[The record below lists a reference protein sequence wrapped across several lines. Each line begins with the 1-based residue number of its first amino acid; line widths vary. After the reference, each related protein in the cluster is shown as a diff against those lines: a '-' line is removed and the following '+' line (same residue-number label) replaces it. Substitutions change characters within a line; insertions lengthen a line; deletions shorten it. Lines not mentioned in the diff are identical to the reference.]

1 MEKLELDPLK
11 KRYQVEVTSHS
22 GSYYFGSVITNET
35 IEEWARKNAAKVNV
49 VSEHPA
55 SDKDVTKL
63 HTVDVR
69 KRK

>member
-22 GSYYFGSVITNET
+22 GTYMFGSVVTDQR
-35 IEEWARKNAAKVNV
+35 IEEWARKNAAQVNV

-63 HTVDVR
+63 HTVDVK